1 MLTFR
6 VFMVQTVRSHQGKG
20 ELMPTGHFCYGRLEE
35 EGQGADSQDI
45 CAAWNGGEAHVRREC
60 RGPEGYRENNQR
72 AAGSR
77 LRTLRN
83 GQFGVHVPRWDGGRW
98 IADDHGAAERVG

>member
-35 EGQGADSQDI
+35 EWQRADAQDI
-45 CAAWNGGEAHVRREC
+45 CAAWNGGEAHVRRER
-60 RGPEGYRENNQR
+60 RGPGGDSETNRR

-77 LRTLRN
+77 SRNRLN
-83 GQFGVHVPRWDGGRW
+83 GQLGAHVPRWVAGRW
-98 IADDHGAAERVG
+98 IAHH